1 MLQIN
6 DEFTFTV
13 VVNGIDGTYSTNKA
27 DVTVTNGEETT
38 FTLKHGETFEI
49 KNLPA
54 GAVYTVKETDSKG
67 YDTTNVSVNGGKAVE
82 SKSANGTIN
91 LDATNT
97 VAYTN
102 IDTVTPPTGV
112 DPSFC
117 TSPSCICSSVL
128 WMSRIFPS

>member
-1 MLQIN
+1 M
-6 DEFTFTV
+6 
-13 VVNGIDGTYSTNKA
+13 NGIDGTYSTNKA
-27 DVTVTNGEETT
+27 DVTVTNGEKTT

-54 GAVYTVKETDSKG
+54 GADYTVNEIDSKG
-67 YDTTNVSVNGGKAVE
+67 YDTTNVSVNGENAVE

-91 LDATNT
+91 LDKTNT

-112 DPSFC
+112 ILHFAP
-117 TSPSCICSSVL
+117 VL
-128 WMSRIFPS
+128 LAFAAAFGGCLVFFRRKRI